1 MAYVDPHTVI
11 SPRGRLREVVEVLH
25 DGGPDSWSAAMLDWD
40 GQHCLGLRWNGGDGS
55 AVGSP
60 QSRGQ
65 ATWFLVPQPL
75 FDTVLEKLQAMRDGA
90 LADGYRDMAADAV
103 REEEAAEWCE
113 AGLDDEDADPR

>member
-1 MAYVDPHTVI
+1 MPYIDPHSVL
-11 SPRGRLREVVEVLH
+11 SPRTRLKEVVEVLH

-40 GQHCLGLRWNGGDGS
+40 GEQCLGLRWNGGDDS

-65 ATWFLVPQPL
+65 ATWFIVPREL
-75 FDTVLEKLQAMRDGA
+75 FGTVLEKLQAMRDSA
-90 LADGYRDMAADAV
+90 LAEGYREMAADAV

-113 AGLDDEDADPR
+113 AGLDDDAADSR